1 MTQHIIH
8 PPASVALLGGTGFVG
23 RALALALEA
32 AGYRVRIVTRREQT
46 VPGLAVLPS
55 VETRVLGAP
64 GGEAALADALQGCE
78 VVVNLIG
85 ILHESPRA
93 SFADVHVGLTE
104 RALAAAQAA
113 GVTRFIQV
121 SALGAAV
128 DAPSRYLRSKAEAE
142 ARVRA
147 APIAWTIL
155 RPSVIF
161 GREDAFLNLFA
172 GLARLLPVLVI
183 PCPDARFQPIHV
195 DDVAHA
201 VVSCL
206 TVPDT
211 ISQSLELGGPEV
223 FTMRELMVRVGIWT
237 GTRRPVLGLPVPLSM
252 LQAAVFERLPGQLM
266 SRDNVR
272 SMQVPNV
279 CAGGFPELLGFSPA
293 AMDRVVPEYL
303 VPDDGRARYSRLR
316 GLAGR

>member
-1 MTQHIIH
+1 
-8 PPASVALLGGTGFVG
+8 
-23 RALALALEA
+23 
-32 AGYRVRIVTRREQT
+32 
-46 VPGLAVLPS
+46 
-55 VETRVLGAP
+55 
-64 GGEAALADALQGCE
+64 
-78 VVVNLIG
+78 
-85 ILHESPRA
+85 
-93 SFADVHVGLTE
+93 VHVGLTE
-104 RALAAAQAA
+104 RALAAARAA
-113 GVTRFIQV
+113 GATRFIQI
-121 SALGAAV
+121 SALGAAA

-142 ARVRA
+142 ARLRA
-147 APIAWTIL
+147 APIAWTNL
-155 RPSVIF
+155 RPSVIY
-161 GREDAFLNLFA
+161 GREDAFINLFA

-195 DDVAHA
+195 DDVAQA

-206 TVPDT
+206 GVPDT
-211 ISQSLELGGPEV
+211 IGQTLELGGPDV

-252 LQAAVFERLPGQLM
+252 LQAAVFEWLPGPLM

-279 CAGGFPELLGFSPA
+279 CAGGFPALLGFSPA

-303 VPDDGRARYSRLR
+303 GPDDGRARYSRWR